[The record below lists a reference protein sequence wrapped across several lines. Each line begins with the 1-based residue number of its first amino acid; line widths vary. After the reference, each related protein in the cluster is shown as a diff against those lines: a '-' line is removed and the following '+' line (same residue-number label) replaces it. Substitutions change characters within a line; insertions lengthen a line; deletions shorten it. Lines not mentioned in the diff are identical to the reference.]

1 MRAFLFQTLGLVT
14 LLALA
19 GNSQADPSIKVIDER
34 GCLLG
39 LTTGGQTRTQ
49 PTLDFVGAHYDEPG
63 IRREVLLQMTQT
75 ALAAGCPADEPVDTG
90 GLTPLN
96 VAILFNRPDLVALL
110 LRYGADPERRIR
122 RPGRASDGWNSY
134 QLQAFLK
141 QKRPLDRSAIDRLL
155 EEHRHSSARP

>member
-1 MRAFLFQTLGLVT
+1 MRAFLFPTLGLIA

-19 GNSQADPSIKVIDER
+19 DSSQANPGIRVVDER

-63 IRREVLLQMTQT
+63 MRWEVLLQMAQT
-75 ALAAGCPADEPVDTG
+75 ALAAGCPADEPLDTG

-96 VAILFNRPDLVALL
+96 AAILFNRPDLVALL
-110 LRYGADPERRIR
+110 LRYGADPQQPIR
-122 RPGRASDGWNSY
+122 RPGKASDGWNSY

-141 QKRPLDRSAIDRLL
+141 QKRPLDRSVIDHLL
-155 EEHRHSSARP
+155 DRHRQRSARP

>member
-1 MRAFLFQTLGLVT
+1 MHTFLFQTLGLVA

-19 GNSQADPSIKVIDER
+19 DSSQADPGIKVIDER

-39 LTTGGQTRTQ
+39 LTTGGKIRTQ
-49 PTLDFVGAHYDEPG
+49 PTLGFVGAHYDEPG
-63 IRREVLLQMTQT
+63 IRREVLLQMAQT

-96 VAILFNRPDLVALL
+96 AAILFNRPDLVALL
-110 LRYGADPERRIR
+110 LRYGADPQRPIR
-122 RPGRASDGWNSY
+122 RPGKASDGWNSY
-134 QLQAFLK
+134 QLQGFLK

-155 EEHRHSSARP
+155 DRHRQASARP

>member
-1 MRAFLFQTLGLVT
+1 MRALSSRTLGLVA

-19 GNSQADPSIKVIDER
+19 GSSQAEPGVRVIDGR

-39 LTTGGQTRTQ
+39 LTAGGQTQTQ
-49 PTLDFVGAHYDEPG
+49 PTLSFVGANYDEPG
-63 IRREVLLQMTQT
+63 MSRKMLLQMAQT
-75 ALAAGCPADEPVDTG
+75 ALAAGCPADEPVDAG

-96 VAILFNRPDLVALL
+96 AAILFNRPDLVALL
-110 LRYGADPERRIR
+110 LRYGADPERRIE

-134 QLQAFLK
+134 LLQAFLK

-155 EEHRHSSARP
+155 EEHRRRATRP